1 MATEAETP
9 ELYAGYLTES
19 FHHFLKLSDLK
30 ESQLQFYDNVLPAEF
45 KRIGAG
51 QSQVDV
57 FGVGSG
63 GGEND
68 ARILTLLQSTL
79 PDVSISVDIVEPSSD
94 LRGEFKELLSNTEHL
109 QKIPFVW
116 HNMTA
121 EDYMKE
127 VNGKE
132 DLKRFDFIH
141 LVQVLYYVDD
151 VTETI
156 KFFHSLLKE
165 NGKLLIVLCKADSG
179 WDILWRTYKQELIN
193 SIRPNRITSGDV
205 VSHLK
210 SLGLKFEENPIPA
223 TCDITHCFKED
234 DEMGQLML
242 YFITEQEHFHKS
254 LTPELRAEILDHLRN
269 KCSIEKDGKIMF
281 NSDSCGIIVH
291 A

>member
-1 MATEAETP
+1 MLHGP
-9 ELYAGYLTES
+9 
-19 FHHFLKLSDLK
+19 
-30 ESQLQFYDNVLPAEF
+30 
-45 KRIGAG
+45 
-51 QSQVDV
+51 
-57 FGVGSG
+57 
-63 GGEND
+63 ND

-79 PDVSISVDIVEPSSD
+79 PDVSISVDILEPSSD

-109 QKIPFVW
+109 QKIPFAW
-116 HNMTA
+116 HNMIA

-179 WDILWRTYKQELIN
+179 WDILWRTYKPELIN

-210 SLGLKFEENPIPA
+210 SLGLKYEEHPIPK

-234 DEMGQLML
+234 DEMGEHVLH
-242 YFITEQEHFHKS
+242 FITGQERFHKS

-281 NSDSCGIIVH
+281 NSDGCGIIVH

>member
-1 MATEAETP
+1 MLHGP
-9 ELYAGYLTES
+9 
-19 FHHFLKLSDLK
+19 
-30 ESQLQFYDNVLPAEF
+30 
-45 KRIGAG
+45 
-51 QSQVDV
+51 
-57 FGVGSG
+57 
-63 GGEND
+63 ND

-79 PDVSISVDIVEPSSD
+79 PDVSISVDILEPSSD
-94 LRGEFKELLSNTEHL
+94 LRGEFKDSSVNIPVSSSLYLFYHICLVELLSNTEHL
-109 QKIPFVW
+109 QKIPFAW
-116 HNMTA
+116 HNMIA

-179 WDILWRTYKQELIN
+179 WDILWRTYKPELIN

-210 SLGLKFEENPIPA
+210 SLGLKYEEHPIPK

-234 DEMGQLML
+234 DEMGEHVLH
-242 YFITEQEHFHKS
+242 FITGQERFHKS

-281 NSDSCGIIVH
+281 NSDGCGIIVH